1 MKIMIAEHAGFCY
14 GVKKAIMETEK
25 NLKKFGHS
33 KVLGALIHN
42 PLEVNRL
49 EKLGLE
55 VITNPSN
62 TSNEQVIIRSHG
74 EGKAVIES
82 LENNGNEVLN
92 CTCPYVS
99 KIHRIVNDYY
109 AKKYGIIIIGDSTHP
124 EVKGINGWCSYSA
137 TIIDTLEEAENLVID
152 GPTCIVGQTTFNT
165 KLWDTMINILR
176 SKSEQI
182 VVHNTI
188 CNATANRQQAA
199 RDLASQVDK
208 MVVIGGKTSS
218 NSRKLYEICR
228 KICAS
233 TYFVESAEELS
244 YDEFVGDII
253 VGITAGAS
261 TPDWIIQEIIN
272 KLEGEVIV
280 NEHNNGRNSK
290 GNGRIVQGSE
300 KRGYD

>member
-14 GVKKAIMETEK
+14 GVKKAIIETEK
-25 NLKKFGHS
+25 TLKKFGTS

-42 PLEVNRL
+42 PLEVKRL
-49 EKLGLE
+49 ENLGLE
-55 VITNPSN
+55 LVDKVSQV
-62 TSNEQVIIRSHG
+62 SNERIIIRSHG
-74 EGKAVIES
+74 EGKSIIDE
-82 LENNGNEVLN
+82 LENNDNVVID

-124 EVKGINGWCSYSA
+124 EVEGINGWCNYSA
-137 TIIDTLEEAENLVID
+137 TIIHTVEEAEDLVID

-165 KLWDTMINILR
+165 ELWDTMINILR

-188 CNATANRQQAA
+188 CNATTNRQHAA
-199 RDLASQVDK
+199 KELASQVDK
-208 MVVIGGKTSS
+208 MIVIGGMRSS

-228 KICAS
+228 TICAS
-233 TYFVESAEELS
+233 TFFVESYEELP
-244 YDEFVGDII
+244 YDEFLGDII

-261 TPDWIIQEIIN
+261 TPDWVIQEIIN

-290 GNGRIVQGSE
+290 GNGRIVQSSE
-300 KRGYD
+300 KRRYD